1 MKNRKPD
8 HEATFHPEDT
18 TNGTRRPLTDPL
30 SPLPL
35 TRVIILTLISK
46 FPNITGYT
54 LMKKKVPEN
63 LHPDI
68 TLKTGTVYSELRRL
82 EDRGKLTSKQDTSG
96 RRERRYTITD
106 SGLDELTQLSQQI
119 QNRRNFVIGPLL
131 TLIQEALEPSEEKL
145 A

>member
-1 MKNRKPD
+1 MNNSPNEESNSSSEDISPTVRRKS
-8 HEATFHPEDT
+8 T
-18 TNGTRRPLTDPL
+18 GPL

-68 TLKTGTVYSELRRL
+68 LLKTGTVYSELRNL
-82 EDRGKLTSKQDTSG
+82 EHSGKLTSEQDETG
-96 RRERRYTITD
+96 RKERRYAITKL
-106 SGLDELTQLSQQI
+106 GQQELAQLSKQI
-119 QNRRNFVIGPLL
+119 QNRRDFVIGPLL
-131 TLIQEALEPSEEKL
+131 KLIHEALEPSDN
-145 A
+145 

>member
-1 MKNRKPD
+1 MKHLPD
-8 HEATFHPEDT
+8 QEANSPSEDVSNT
-18 TNGTRRPLTDPL
+18 ARRSLTDPL

-46 FPNITGYT
+46 FPNTTGYT

-68 TLKTGTVYSELRRL
+68 SLKTGTVYSELRHL
-82 EDRGKLTSKQDTSG
+82 EHSGKLTSEQDETG
-96 RRERRYTITD
+96 RKERRYTITK
-106 SGLDELTQLSQQI
+106 SGQQELIQLSKQI

-131 TLIQEALEPSEEKL
+131 KLIHEVLEPSVD
-145 A
+145 

>member
-1 MKNRKPD
+1 MNNPSDK
-8 HEATFHPEDT
+8 EAKSPSVGVSNT
-18 TNGTRRPLTDPL
+18 TRRPLTDPL

-68 TLKTGTVYSELRRL
+68 SLKTGTVYSELRHL
-82 EDRGKLTSKQDTSG
+82 EHSGKLTSEQDETG
-96 RRERRYTITD
+96 RKERRYAITKL
-106 SGLDELTQLSQQI
+106 GQQELAQLSKQI

-131 TLIQEALEPSEEKL
+131 KLIHEALELSDN
-145 A
+145 

>member
-18 TNGTRRPLTDPL
+18 TNGTRRPLSDPL

-82 EDRGKLTSKQDTSG
+82 EEKEGMLHSEQDETG
-96 RRERRYTITD
+96 RRERRYTITEA
-106 SGLDELTQLSQQI
+106 GMQELKQLSLQI

-131 TLIQEALEPSEEKL
+131 KLIQEALE
-145 A
+145 

>member
-1 MKNRKPD
+1 MNNLPD
-8 HEATFHPEDT
+8 YEANLPSESVS
-18 TNGTRRPLTDPL
+18 NSTRRPVTDPL

-46 FPNITGYT
+46 FPNITGYN

-82 EDRGKLTSKQDTSG
+82 EDRGILVSKQDTSG

-106 SGLDELTQLSQQI
+106 SGLDELTKLSQQI

-131 TLIQEALEPSEEKL
+131 TLIQEALETSEEKL

>member
-1 MKNRKPD
+1 MNNLLDQEGNLPS
-8 HEATFHPEDT
+8 EDAA
-18 TNGTRRPLTDPL
+18 NGTRKSVSEAL

-35 TRVIILTLISK
+35 TRVIILTLIAK
-46 FPNITGYT
+46 FPSITGYA
-54 LMKKKVPEN
+54 LMKKKVPEH
-63 LHPDI
+63 LHPNI

-82 EDRGKLTSKQDTSG
+82 EDRGILVSKQDISG

-106 SGLDELTQLSQQI
+106 SGLDELTKLSQQI

-131 TLIQEALEPSEEKL
+131 TLIQEALETSEEKL